1 MVLFVTALD
10 NAIIFSK
17 GFVKDEK
24 VEAVEYKDNKEVSYI
39 TKRALS
45 YLKDLNEYMTII
57 PITSRSLEEYKQITF
72 HSMFEHAILNNGLT
86 ILYKGIVE
94 DVNWQILIKKEFD
107 KMDLTDV
114 ESLLHNCSP
123 LLEGNFEL
131 KDYYY
136 YAKVKAHQ
144 EIMVLKLLKPFLH
157 KDWNCFVQD
166 NKLYITPKFASIDN
180 ALIYLSGKYS
190 LDLNTSFGVGVKVE
204 DKKFMDLITNK
215 ISFNYSEL
223 WESLSGAEKYNYS
236 VFTIG
241 LSDSERMLKMIK
253 GPKNNGFKNN

>member
-17 GFVKDEK
+17 GFVKDEN

-39 TKRALS
+39 TKTALS

-107 KMDLTDV
+107 RMDLTDV
-114 ESLLHNCSP
+114 ESLLYNCSP

-136 YAKVKAHQ
+136 YAKVKEHQ
-144 EIMVLKLLKPFLH
+144 EIVVLKLLKPFLH

-166 NKLYITPKFASIDN
+166 NKLYIIPKFASIDN

-204 DKKFMDLITNK
+204 DKKFIDLITNK

-223 WESLSGAEKYNYS
+223 WESLNEAEKYNYS
-236 VFTIG
+236 VFSIG

-253 GPKNNGFKNN
+253 GPVNNELKYN